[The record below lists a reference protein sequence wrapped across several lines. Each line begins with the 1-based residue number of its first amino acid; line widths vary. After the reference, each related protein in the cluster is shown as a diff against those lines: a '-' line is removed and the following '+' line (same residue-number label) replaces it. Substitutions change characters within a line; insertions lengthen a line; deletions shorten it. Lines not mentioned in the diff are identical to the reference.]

1 MLTPTPHAASRLP
14 PVPNQR
20 GSMPITNL
28 SSLNLAMTPEE
39 EEIADHL
46 ADALDENSTEAVRN
60 SAAGKI
66 AHGVKNAGIQS
77 LKGARVLESLRSGF
91 ASKSINSKAGAHPV
105 SRVQG
110 CTVGSAAVPCG
121 LFVAFAPRERH

>member
-1 MLTPTPHAASRLP
+1 
-14 PVPNQR
+14 
-20 GSMPITNL
+20 MPITNL